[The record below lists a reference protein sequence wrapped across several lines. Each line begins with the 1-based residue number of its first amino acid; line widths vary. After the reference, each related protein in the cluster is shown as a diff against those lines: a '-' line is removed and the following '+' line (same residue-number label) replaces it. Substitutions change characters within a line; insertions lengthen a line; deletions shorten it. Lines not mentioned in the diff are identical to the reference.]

1 MRASA
6 GEGVRRAPGSRETRG
21 AFYHAARMAEAGE
34 RGIRAGMAANRPHVL
49 GIDDAPFRKGQP
61 EPVPIVG
68 VTMEGADLVEA
79 IAVTR
84 FPVDGEGATD
94 FLAGW
99 VRGLRVHASLQA
111 VVLGGITLAGLS
123 VVDLRAFAL
132 ALELPVLAVTRRAPV
147 DGDLVAALHS
157 AGFSHRVAL
166 VEGSP
171 RARSLGEGLHVA
183 CAGIEAAQAA
193 AIVRAT
199 LRKARVPEPLRL
211 AHLVGAA
218 LVQGESRG
226 RV

>member
-1 MRASA
+1 
-6 GEGVRRAPGSRETRG
+6 
-21 AFYHAARMAEAGE
+21 MAEEGE
-34 RGIRAGMAANRPHVL
+34 RGIRAGAGANRPHVL

-79 IAVTR
+79 IAVTQ

-99 VRGLRVHASLQA
+99 VRALRVHASLQA
-111 VVLGGITLAGLS
+111 VVLGGITLAGLA

-147 DGDLVAALHS
+147 DTDLVAALRT
-157 AGFSHRVAL
+157 AGFSHRAAL
-166 VEGSP
+166 VERSP
-171 RARSLGEGLHVA
+171 RARSLGRGLYLA
-183 CAGIEAAQAA
+183 CAGIEATRAA

-199 LRKARVPEPLRL
+199 LGKAQVPEPLRL

-218 LVQGESRG
+218 LVLGESRG
-226 RV
+226 RA